1 MLQKKIKNILSKKGL
16 SITKNRLKVLK
27 VFIKSGKPLALKSI
41 KSLSDYIDRVS
52 LFRILSSFEE
62 NKIIHTINLND
73 GSTLYALCN
82 QDCDSNEGSHSHKHI
97 HFQCNDCNDVSCL
110 SISDFPTLFVPDY
123 IINDISINASGVCSS
138 CK

>member
-1 MLQKKIKNILSKKGL
+1 MI
-16 SITKNRLKVLK
+16 
-27 VFIKSGKPLALKSI
+27 
-41 KSLSDYIDRVS
+41 
-52 LFRILSSFEE
+52 EE

-73 GSTLYALCN
+73 GSTLYALCS

-110 SISDFPTLFVPDY
+110 SISDFPTLVVPNY

-138 CK
+138 CQ